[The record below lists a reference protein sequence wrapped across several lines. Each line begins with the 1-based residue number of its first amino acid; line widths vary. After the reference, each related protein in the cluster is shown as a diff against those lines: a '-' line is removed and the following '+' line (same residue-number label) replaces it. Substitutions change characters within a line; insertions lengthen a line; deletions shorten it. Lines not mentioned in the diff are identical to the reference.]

1 MELCYYLSQK
11 GSPDKKNLKPGEQL
25 RLNRSAKE
33 LFNNNSLKLPIH
45 SEFTVRFG
53 YEKDKKFTLC
63 VDDTLITN
71 NDNNEIKAILSDL
84 AEHQRIVGISSTKSL
99 NTDRA
104 DDFIIAFD
112 CNDKKHL
119 DSIPP
124 NTLKRLALL
133 TSSIYDPEKSKSI
146 LGGGICKPE
155 EAYEI
160 IKKEQGISLELYYLQ
175 LSFDNYTINA
185 FRHIFLNTY
194 ISVMTG
200 TPIDKKTAE
209 SFVIDVDTKNNTIT
223 LKDINLTEPSSEMIS
238 RFYRSRYS
246 GGVNLMANSTPD
258 SKSVTNYYDKDG
270 VSGWIKYDNNNKI
283 PGVPGIYMLFDS
295 MKNDLYVGKANNL
308 KDRIP
313 QHSKTP
319 GDPIQKFDY
328 YRYSI
333 VTDEEK
339 FKELYIIENAAIH
352 DLAMIFNMDTPN
364 YKGMALNQTLGGQFA
379 GLKLGDI
386 TLVNTAETQTKKNKS
401 KK

>member
-1 MELCYYLSQK
+1 M
-11 GSPDKKNLKPGEQL
+11 
-25 RLNRSAKE
+25 
-33 LFNNNSLKLPIH
+33 
-45 SEFTVRFG
+45 
-53 YEKDKKFTLC
+53 
-63 VDDTLITN
+63 
-71 NDNNEIKAILSDL
+71 
-84 AEHQRIVGISSTKSL
+84 
-99 NTDRA
+99 
-104 DDFIIAFD
+104 
-112 CNDKKHL
+112 
-119 DSIPP
+119 
-124 NTLKRLALL
+124 
-133 TSSIYDPEKSKSI
+133 
-146 LGGGICKPE
+146 
-155 EAYEI
+155 
-160 IKKEQGISLELYYLQ
+160 

-246 GGVNLMANSTPD
+246 GGVNLMAE
-258 SKSVTNYYDKDG
+258 SKSEKEVKNFYLDEAKSEWLKFDENSFKTKVPNT
-270 VSGWIKYDNNNKI
+270 
-283 PGVPGIYMLFDS
+283 PGVYMLYDS
-295 MKNDLYVGKANNL
+295 EKKHFYVGKANDL
-308 KDRIP
+308 QGRIL
-313 QHSKTP
+313 QHRRTK
-319 GDPIQKFDY
+319 GDPIPKFDY

-379 GLKLGDI
+379 NLKFGDI